1 MIPSGLHVSPAVTIP
16 DPADSLKDSIMF
28 LLYGMDL
35 DEVVVKAVNI
45 SFGVKDDGFY
55 NKTQYHAW

>member
-1 MIPSGLHVSPAVTIP
+1 MPAVTVT
-16 DPADSLKDSIMF
+16 DPVGTLRDSIMYI
-28 LLYGMDL
+28 LYGMDL
-35 DEVVVKAVNI
+35 NDVVVKAVNI